1 MSEPK
6 IDTRLWSTK
15 ARNLSPYI
23 PGEQPQ
29 HDDLC
34 KLNTNENP
42 FPPSAEVAAAIRS
55 VLAQQADELRL
66 YPAPESDDLRAALA
80 ELHYLDS
87 SQVFVG
93 NGSDEVL
100 ALVFASFFMKERPVL
115 APDISYSFY
124 PVYAQTFGVNLVQIA
139 LESDFS
145 IDPDAYRQPCSGI
158 IIANPNAPTGLLL
171 SLADIRKLAGEHPN
185 AVIVIDE
192 AYIDF
197 AEANSVKVE
206 SAEANAVAHSLDTNS
221 TQTNDAGSNSS
232 VSAIS
237 LINDY
242 DNLLVTQTFSK
253 SRSLAGLRV
262 GMAFG
267 NASLIEALTRMKNSF
282 NSYPL
287 DKLAQV
293 GAKASVLD
301 KEYFKKICQQVIDLR
316 KSLTKEL
323 ADLDYQVLPSQ
334 ANFVFAR
341 PKEGNASQVA
351 TSLREQGIIVR
362 HFNKPRIQDYLRIT
376 IGTPEQHQRLIAA
389 LTTMQT

>member
-1 MSEPK
+1 MSETK
-6 IDTRLWSTK
+6 IDNRLWSAK
-15 ARNLSPYI
+15 ARNLSPYV

-29 HDDLC
+29 HENLC

-42 FPPSAEVAAAIRS
+42 FPPSPQVSTAVSAL
-55 VLAQQADELRL
+55 LASQADALRL

-80 ELHYLDS
+80 ERHNLNIN
-87 SQVFVG
+87 QVFVG

-100 ALVFASFFMKERPVL
+100 ALVFASFFMKERPLL

-124 PVYAQTFGVNLVQIA
+124 PVYAQTFSVDLVQIA
-139 LESDFS
+139 LEDDFS

-171 SLADIRKLAGEHPN
+171 SLADISKLASEHPN

-197 AEANSVKVE
+197 ANS
-206 SAEANAVAHSLDTNS
+206 AAVTDENGK
-221 TQTNDAGSNSS
+221 QTA

-237 LINDY
+237 LIDEF

-287 DKLAQV
+287 DKLAQA
-293 GAKASVLD
+293 GATASVLD
-301 KEYFKKICQQVIDLR
+301 NEYFEQTCQQVIDLR
-316 KSLTKEL
+316 ESLTASLK
-323 ADLDYQVLPSQ
+323 ALDYQVLPSQ

-341 PKEGNASQVA
+341 PQEGNASEIA
-351 TSLREQGIIVR
+351 NMLRAQGIIVR
-362 HFNKPRIQDYLRIT
+362 HFNQPRISEYLRIT
-376 IGTPEQHQRLIAA
+376 VGTKEQHKRLIEA
-389 LTTMQT
+389 LEAFHKSVSSE

>member
-1 MSEPK
+1 MSELK
-6 IDTRLWSTK
+6 IDTRLWSSK
-15 ARNLSPYI
+15 ARNSSPYV

-29 HDDLC
+29 HENLC

-42 FPPSAEVAAAIRS
+42 FPPSPRVGEAIAK
-55 VLAQQADELRL
+55 VLEQQADDLRL

-80 ELHYLDS
+80 QLYDIDIN
-87 SQVFVG
+87 QVFVG

-100 ALVFASFFMKERPVL
+100 ALVFASFFLKERPIL

-124 PVYAQTFGVNLVQIA
+124 PVYAQTFGIELVQIP
-139 LESDFS
+139 LENDFS

-171 SLADIRKLAGEHPN
+171 SLADIRKLAGEHSN
-185 AVIVIDE
+185 SVIVIDE

-197 AEANSVKVE
+197 AQAADGS
-206 SAEANAVAHSLDTNS
+206 SDTE
-221 TQTNDAGSNSS
+221 
-232 VSAIS
+232 VSAVS
-237 LINDY
+237 LINEF
-242 DNLLVTQTFSK
+242 DNILVTQTFSK

-287 DKLAQV
+287 DKLAQA
-293 GAKASVLD
+293 GATASVLD
-301 KEYFKKICQQVIDLR
+301 VEYFTQICQQVIDLR
-316 KSLTKEL
+316 NSLTAEL
-323 ADLDYQVLPSQ
+323 IALGFDVLPSH

-341 PKEGNASQVA
+341 PKDGNANAVA
-351 TSLREQGIIVR
+351 NALREQGIIVR
-362 HFNKPRIQDYLRIT
+362 HFDKPRINEYLRIT
-376 IGTPEQHQRLIAA
+376 TGTAEQNSRLIDA
-389 LTTMQT
+389 LQALQKEVAIIAD

>member
-1 MSEPK
+1 MSELK
-6 IDTRLWSTK
+6 IDTRLWSSK
-15 ARNLSPYI
+15 ARNLSPYV

-29 HDDLC
+29 HENLC

-42 FPPSAEVAAAIRS
+42 FPPSPKVGEAIAK
-55 VLAQQADELRL
+55 VLEQQADDLRL

-80 ELHYLDS
+80 QLYDIDIN
-87 SQVFVG
+87 QVFVG

-100 ALVFASFFMKERPVL
+100 ALVFASFFLKERPVL

-124 PVYAQTFGVNLVQIA
+124 PVYAQTFGIELVQIA
-139 LESDFS
+139 LEEDFS

-171 SLADIRKLAGEHPN
+171 SLADIRKLASEHSN
-185 AVIVIDE
+185 SVIVIDE

-197 AEANSVKVE
+197 ARAADGSSDAEI
-206 SAEANAVAHSLDTNS
+206 SAV
-221 TQTNDAGSNSS
+221 
-232 VSAIS
+232 S
-237 LINDY
+237 LINEF
-242 DNLLVTQTFSK
+242 DNILVTQTFSK

-293 GAKASVLD
+293 GATASVLD
-301 KEYFKKICQQVIDLR
+301 VEYFTQTCQQVIDLR
-316 KSLTKEL
+316 HSLTAEL
-323 ADLDYQVLPSQ
+323 TALGFDVLPSH

-341 PKEGNASQVA
+341 PKDGNANTVA
-351 TSLREQGIIVR
+351 NALREQGIIVR
-362 HFNKPRIQDYLRIT
+362 HFDKPRINEYLRIT
-376 IGTPEQHQRLIAA
+376 TGTAEQNSRLIDA
-389 LTTMQT
+389 LQTLQKEAEIIAD

>member
-1 MSEPK
+1 MSELK
-6 IDTRLWSTK
+6 IDTRLWSSK
-15 ARNLSPYI
+15 ARNLSPYV

-29 HDDLC
+29 HENLC

-42 FPPSAEVAAAIRS
+42 FPPSPKVGEAIAK
-55 VLAQQADELRL
+55 VLEQQADDLRL

-80 ELHYLDS
+80 QLYDIDIN
-87 SQVFVG
+87 QVFVG

-100 ALVFASFFMKERPVL
+100 ALVFASFFLKERPVL

-124 PVYAQTFGVNLVQIA
+124 PVYAQTFGIELIQIA
-139 LESDFS
+139 LEEDFS

-171 SLADIRKLAGEHPN
+171 SLADIRKLASEHSN

-197 AEANSVKVE
+197 ARAADGSSDAEI
-206 SAEANAVAHSLDTNS
+206 SAV
-221 TQTNDAGSNSS
+221 
-232 VSAIS
+232 S
-237 LINDY
+237 LINEF
-242 DNLLVTQTFSK
+242 DNILVTQTFSK

-287 DKLAQV
+287 DKLAQA
-293 GAKASVLD
+293 GATASVLD
-301 KEYFKKICQQVIDLR
+301 VEYFTQTCQQVIDLR
-316 KSLTKEL
+316 HSLTAEL
-323 ADLDYQVLPSQ
+323 TALGFDVLPSH

-341 PKEGNASQVA
+341 PKDGNANTVA
-351 TSLREQGIIVR
+351 NALREQGIIVR
-362 HFNKPRIQDYLRIT
+362 HFDKPRINEYLRIT
-376 IGTPEQHQRLIAA
+376 TGTAEQNSRLIEA
-389 LTTMQT
+389 LQALQKEADIIAD

>member
-1 MSEPK
+1 MSESK
-6 IDTRLWSTK
+6 IDTRLWSSK

-29 HDDLC
+29 HDNLC

-42 FPPSAEVAAAIRS
+42 FPPSPKVGEAIAK
-55 VLAQQADELRL
+55 VLEQQADELRL
-66 YPAPESDDLRAALA
+66 YPAPESNDLRAALA
-80 ELHYLDS
+80 QSYNLDMN
-87 SQVFVG
+87 QVFVG

-100 ALVFASFFMKERPVL
+100 ALVFASFFLKERPL
-115 APDISYSFY
+115 LSPDIGYSFY
-124 PVYAQTFGVNLVQIA
+124 PVYAQTFGVELVQIP
-139 LESDFS
+139 LEEDFS

-171 SLADIRKLAGEHPN
+171 SLADIRKLASEHSN

-197 AEANSVKVE
+197 AQIYEN
-206 SAEANAVAHSLDTNS
+206 NA
-221 TQTNDAGSNSS
+221 DAP
-232 VSAIS
+232 VSAVS
-237 LINDY
+237 LINEC
-242 DNLLVTQTFSK
+242 DNVIVTQTFSK

-287 DKLAQV
+287 DKLAQA
-293 GAKASVLD
+293 GATASVLD
-301 KEYFKKICQQVIDLR
+301 TEYFEQTRQQVIDLR
-316 KSLTKEL
+316 TLLTAEL
-323 ADLDYQVLPSQ
+323 TTLGYKVLPSH

-341 PKEGNASQVA
+341 PKDGDASAVA
-351 TSLREQGIIVR
+351 SALREQGIIVR
-362 HFNKPRIQDYLRIT
+362 HFDKPRIAEYLRIT
-376 IGTPEQHQRLIAA
+376 IGTAEQNNRLIDALKALQVDASVAA
-389 LTTMQT
+389 E

>member
-1 MSEPK
+1 MSELK
-6 IDTRLWSTK
+6 IDTRLWSSK
-15 ARNLSPYI
+15 ARNLSPYV

-29 HDDLC
+29 HENLC

-42 FPPSAEVAAAIRS
+42 FPPSPKVGEAIAK
-55 VLAQQADELRL
+55 VLEQQADDLRL

-80 ELHYLDS
+80 QLYDIDIN
-87 SQVFVG
+87 QVFVG

-100 ALVFASFFMKERPVL
+100 ALVFASFFLKERPVL

-124 PVYAQTFGVNLVQIA
+124 PVYAQTFGIELVQIA
-139 LESDFS
+139 LEEDFS

-171 SLADIRKLAGEHPN
+171 SLADIRKLASEHSN
-185 AVIVIDE
+185 SVIVIDE

-197 AEANSVKVE
+197 ARAADGSSDAEI
-206 SAEANAVAHSLDTNS
+206 SAV
-221 TQTNDAGSNSS
+221 
-232 VSAIS
+232 S
-237 LINDY
+237 LINEF
-242 DNLLVTQTFSK
+242 DNILVTQTFSK

-293 GAKASVLD
+293 GATASVLD
-301 KEYFKKICQQVIDLR
+301 VEYFTQTCQQVIDLR
-316 KSLTKEL
+316 QSLTAEL
-323 ADLDYQVLPSQ
+323 TALGFDVLPSH

-341 PKEGNASQVA
+341 PKDGNAKTVA
-351 TSLREQGIIVR
+351 NALREQGIIVR
-362 HFNKPRIQDYLRIT
+362 HFDKPRINEYLRIT
-376 IGTPEQHQRLIAA
+376 TGTAEQNNRLIDA
-389 LTTMQT
+389 LQTLQKEAEIITD

>member
-1 MSEPK
+1 MSEQK
-6 IDTRLWSTK
+6 IDNRLWSAK
-15 ARNLSPYI
+15 ARNLSPYV

-29 HDDLC
+29 HDNLC

-42 FPPSAEVAAAIRS
+42 FPPSPAVGAAIAS
-55 VLAQQADELRL
+55 LLVEQADALRL

-80 ELHYLDS
+80 QLHNLEI

-100 ALVFASFFMKERPVL
+100 ALIFASFFMKERPLL

-124 PVYAQTFGVNLVQIA
+124 PVYAQTFNVKLVKIA
-139 LESDFS
+139 LEDDFS

-158 IIANPNAPTGLLL
+158 IIANPNAPTGMLFAL
-171 SLADIRKLAGEHPN
+171 SDISKLANEHPN

-197 AEANSVKVE
+197 AQVNSAGEA
-206 SAEANAVAHSLDTNS
+206 
-221 TQTNDAGSNSS
+221 

-237 LINDY
+237 LINDF

-262 GMAFG
+262 GMAFS
-267 NASLIEALTRMKNSF
+267 NPSLIEALTRMKNSF

-287 DKLAQV
+287 DKLAQA
-293 GAKASVLD
+293 GARASVLD
-301 KEYFKKICQQVIDLR
+301 TAYFEQTCQQVISLRESLVDDLNNLGYR
-316 KSLTKEL
+316 
-323 ADLDYQVLPSQ
+323 VLPSN

-341 PKEGNASQVA
+341 PREGNASAVA
-351 TSLREQGIIVR
+351 SALREQGIIVR
-362 HFNKPRIQDYLRIT
+362 HFDKPRINEYLRIT
-376 IGTPEQHQRLIAA
+376 VGTAAQHERLIEA
-389 LTTMQT
+389 LTAMQAADAIAQ

>member
-1 MSEPK
+1 MSELK
-6 IDTRLWSTK
+6 IDTRLWSSK
-15 ARNLSPYI
+15 ARNLSPYV

-29 HDDLC
+29 HENLC

-42 FPPSAEVAAAIRS
+42 FPPSPKVGEAIEK

-80 ELHYLDS
+80 ELYNLDIN
-87 SQVFVG
+87 QVFVG

-100 ALVFASFFMKERPVL
+100 ALVFASFFLKERPIL

-124 PVYAQTFGVNLVQIA
+124 PVYAHTFGIELVQIA
-139 LESDFS
+139 LEADFS
-145 IDPDAYRQPCSGI
+145 ISPDAYRQPCSGI

-171 SLADIRKLAGEHPN
+171 SLADIRKLAGEHSN
-185 AVIVIDE
+185 SVIVIDE

-197 AEANSVKVE
+197 AQYEE
-206 SAEANAVAHSLDTNS
+206 GSADS
-221 TQTNDAGSNSS
+221 Q
-232 VSAIS
+232 VSAVS
-237 LINDY
+237 LINEF

-267 NASLIEALTRMKNSF
+267 SASLIEALTRMKNSF

-287 DKLAQV
+287 DKLAQA
-293 GAKASVLD
+293 GAMASILD
-301 KEYFKKICQQVIDLR
+301 VAYFEQARQQVIELR
-316 KSLTKEL
+316 TSLTAEL
-323 ADLDYQVLPSQ
+323 TALGYDVLPSH

-341 PKEGNASQVA
+341 PHDGAASQVA
-351 TSLREQGIIVR
+351 NVLREQGIIVR
-362 HFNKPRIQDYLRIT
+362 HFDKPRINEYLRIT
-376 IGTPEQHQRLIAA
+376 IGTPAQHERLINA
-389 LTTMQT
+389 LKALQAVAIAEVN

>member
-1 MSEPK
+1 MSESK
-6 IDTRLWSTK
+6 IDTRLWSSK

-29 HDDLC
+29 HDNLC

-42 FPPSAEVAAAIRS
+42 FPPSPKVGDAIAK
-55 VLAQQADELRL
+55 VLEQQADELRL
-66 YPAPESDDLRAALA
+66 YPAPESNDLRAALA
-80 ELHYLDS
+80 QSYNLDIN
-87 SQVFVG
+87 QVFVG

-100 ALVFASFFMKERPVL
+100 ALVFASFFLKERPL
-115 APDISYSFY
+115 LSPDIGYSFY
-124 PVYAQTFGVNLVQIA
+124 PVYAQTFGVELVQIP
-139 LESDFS
+139 LEEDFS

-171 SLADIRKLAGEHPN
+171 SLADIRKLASEHSN

-197 AEANSVKVE
+197 AQIDE
-206 SAEANAVAHSLDTNS
+206 SNA
-221 TQTNDAGSNSS
+221 DAP
-232 VSAIS
+232 VSAVS
-237 LINDY
+237 LINEC
-242 DNLLVTQTFSK
+242 DNVIVTQTFSK

-287 DKLAQV
+287 DKLAQA
-293 GAKASVLD
+293 GATASVLD
-301 KEYFKKICQQVIDLR
+301 TEYFEQTRQQVIDLR
-316 KSLTKEL
+316 TSLTAEL
-323 ADLDYQVLPSQ
+323 TTLGYKVLPSH

-341 PKEGNASQVA
+341 PKDGEASAVA
-351 TSLREQGIIVR
+351 SALREQGIIVR
-362 HFNKPRIQDYLRIT
+362 HFDKPRIAEYLRIT
-376 IGTPEQHQRLIAA
+376 IGTAEQNNRLIDALKALQVAA
-389 LTTMQT
+389 SVTAE

>member
-1 MSEPK
+1 MSELK
-6 IDTRLWSTK
+6 IDTRLWSSK
-15 ARNLSPYI
+15 ARNLSPYV

-29 HDDLC
+29 HENLC

-42 FPPSAEVAAAIRS
+42 FPPSPKVGEAIAK
-55 VLAQQADELRL
+55 VLEQQADDLRL

-80 ELHYLDS
+80 QLYDIDIN
-87 SQVFVG
+87 QVFVG

-100 ALVFASFFMKERPVL
+100 ALVFASFFLKERPVL

-124 PVYAQTFGVNLVQIA
+124 PVYAQTFGIELVQIA
-139 LESDFS
+139 LEEDFS

-171 SLADIRKLAGEHPN
+171 SLADIRKLASEHSN
-185 AVIVIDE
+185 SVIVIDE

-197 AEANSVKVE
+197 ARAVDGSSDTEI
-206 SAEANAVAHSLDTNS
+206 SAV
-221 TQTNDAGSNSS
+221 
-232 VSAIS
+232 S
-237 LINDY
+237 LINEF
-242 DNLLVTQTFSK
+242 DNILVTQTFSK

-293 GAKASVLD
+293 GATASVLD
-301 KEYFKKICQQVIDLR
+301 VEYFTQTCQQVIDLR
-316 KSLTKEL
+316 HSLTAEL
-323 ADLDYQVLPSQ
+323 TALGFDVLPSH

-341 PKEGNASQVA
+341 PKDGNANTVA
-351 TSLREQGIIVR
+351 NALREQGIIVR
-362 HFNKPRIQDYLRIT
+362 HFDKPRINEYLRIT
-376 IGTPEQHQRLIAA
+376 TGTAEQNNRLIDA
-389 LTTMQT
+389 LQTLQKEAEIIAD

>member
-1 MSEPK
+1 MSELK
-6 IDTRLWSTK
+6 IDTRLWSSK
-15 ARNLSPYI
+15 ARNLSPYV

-29 HDDLC
+29 HENLC

-42 FPPSAEVAAAIRS
+42 FPPSPKVGEAIAK
-55 VLAQQADELRL
+55 VLEQQADDLRL

-80 ELHYLDS
+80 QLYDIDIN
-87 SQVFVG
+87 QVFVG

-100 ALVFASFFMKERPVL
+100 ALVFASFFLKERPVL

-124 PVYAQTFGVNLVQIA
+124 PVYAQTFGIELVQIA
-139 LESDFS
+139 LEEDFS

-171 SLADIRKLAGEHPN
+171 SLADIRKLASEHSN
-185 AVIVIDE
+185 SVIVIDE

-197 AEANSVKVE
+197 ARAVDGSSDAEI
-206 SAEANAVAHSLDTNS
+206 SAV
-221 TQTNDAGSNSS
+221 
-232 VSAIS
+232 S
-237 LINDY
+237 LINEF
-242 DNLLVTQTFSK
+242 DNILVTQTFSK

-293 GAKASVLD
+293 GATASVLD
-301 KEYFKKICQQVIDLR
+301 VEYFTQTCQQVIDLR
-316 KSLTKEL
+316 HSLTAEL
-323 ADLDYQVLPSQ
+323 TALGFDVLPSH
-334 ANFVFAR
+334 ANFIFAR
-341 PKEGNASQVA
+341 PKDGNANTVA
-351 TSLREQGIIVR
+351 NALREQGIIVR
-362 HFNKPRIQDYLRIT
+362 HFDKPRINEYLRIT
-376 IGTPEQHQRLIAA
+376 TGTAEQNNRLIDA
-389 LTTMQT
+389 LEMLQKEAEIIAD

>member
-1 MSEPK
+1 MSELK
-6 IDTRLWSTK
+6 IDTRLWSSK
-15 ARNLSPYI
+15 ARNLSPYV

-29 HDDLC
+29 HENLC

-42 FPPSAEVAAAIRS
+42 FPPSPKVGEAIAK

-80 ELHYLDS
+80 ELYKLDIN
-87 SQVFVG
+87 QVFVG

-100 ALVFASFFMKERPVL
+100 ALVFASFFLKERPIL

-124 PVYAQTFGVNLVQIA
+124 PVYAHTFGIELVQIA
-139 LESDFS
+139 LEADFS
-145 IDPDAYRQPCSGI
+145 ISPDAYRQPCSGI
-158 IIANPNAPTGLLL
+158 IIANPNAPTGMLL
-171 SLADIRKLAGEHPN
+171 SLADIRKLAGEHSN
-185 AVIVIDE
+185 SVVVIDE

-197 AEANSVKVE
+197 AQKQENDSD
-206 SAEANAVAHSLDTNS
+206 AE
-221 TQTNDAGSNSS
+221 

-237 LINDY
+237 LINDC
-242 DNLLVTQTFSK
+242 DNILVTQTFSK

-287 DKLAQV
+287 DKLAQA
-293 GAKASVLD
+293 GATASVLD
-301 KEYFKKICQQVIDLR
+301 VEYFTQTCQQVIDLR
-316 KSLTKEL
+316 QALS
-323 ADLDYQVLPSQ
+323 ADLIALDYEVLPSH

-341 PKEGNASQVA
+341 PKDGEASAVA
-351 TSLREQGIIVR
+351 GTLREQGIIVR
-362 HFNKPRIQDYLRIT
+362 HFDKPRINEYLRIT
-376 IGTPEQHQRLIAA
+376 VGTAAQNQRLIEA
-389 LTTMQT
+389 LKSLQTEAESVTE

>member
-1 MSEPK
+1 MSESK
-6 IDTRLWSTK
+6 IDTRLWSSK
-15 ARNLSPYI
+15 ARNLSPYV

-29 HDDLC
+29 HEQLC

-42 FPPSAEVAAAIRS
+42 FPPSPKVAEAIAK
-55 VLAQQADELRL
+55 VLERQADELRL

-80 ELHYLDS
+80 ELYKIEA

-100 ALVFASFFMKERPVL
+100 ALVFASFFLKERPVL

-124 PVYAQTFGVNLVQIA
+124 PVYAQTFGIDLIQIP
-139 LESDFS
+139 LEEDFS
-145 IDPDAYRQPCSGI
+145 VDPDAYRQPCSGI

-171 SLADIRKLAGEHPN
+171 ALDDIRKLASEHSN

-197 AEANSVKVE
+197 A
-206 SAEANAVAHSLDTNS
+206 
-221 TQTNDAGSNSS
+221 QTTENNQDAA

-237 LINDY
+237 LVNEF
-242 DNLLVTQTFSK
+242 DNILVTQTFSK

-287 DKLAQV
+287 DKLAQA
-293 GAKASVLD
+293 GATASVLD
-301 KEYFKKICQQVIDLR
+301 VEYFTQTCQQVIDLR
-316 KSLTKEL
+316 QSLT
-323 ADLDYQVLPSQ
+323 ADLTALGYDVLPSH
-334 ANFVFAR
+334 ANFVFTR
-341 PKEGNASQVA
+341 PKDGNASAVA
-351 TSLREQGIIVR
+351 SALREQGIIVR
-362 HFNKPRIQDYLRIT
+362 HFDKPRINEYLRIT
-376 IGTPEQHQRLIAA
+376 TGTSEQNNRLINA
-389 LTTMQT
+389 LKTLHDSDDMIAG

>member
-1 MSEPK
+1 MSELK
-6 IDTRLWSTK
+6 IDDRLWSTK
-15 ARNLSPYI
+15 ARNLSPYV

-29 HDDLC
+29 HDNLC

-42 FPPSAEVAAAIRS
+42 FPPSKKVAEAIS
-55 VLAQQADELRL
+55 LLLAKQADELRL
-66 YPAPESDDLRAALA
+66 YPAPESDELRAALA
-80 ELHYLDS
+80 KTHNLNVN
-87 SQVFVG
+87 QVFVG

-124 PVYAQTFGVNLVQIA
+124 PVYAQTFGIELVKIA
-139 LESDFS
+139 LEADFS

-171 SLADIRKLAGEHPN
+171 SLADIRKLASEHPN
-185 AVIVIDE
+185 AAVVIDE

-197 AEANSVKVE
+197 AQGEGA
-206 SAEANAVAHSLDTNS
+206 
-221 TQTNDAGSNSS
+221 DATES

-237 LINDY
+237 LINEL

-287 DKLAQV
+287 DKLAQA
-293 GAKASVLD
+293 GATASVLD
-301 KEYFKKICQQVIDLR
+301 TEYFEETCQQVIELR
-316 KSLTKEL
+316 QSLISEL
-323 ADLDYQVLPSQ
+323 SALDFKVLPSQ

-341 PKEGNASQVA
+341 PHDGNASAVA
-351 TSLREQGIIVR
+351 SALREQGIIVR
-362 HFNKPRIQDYLRIT
+362 HFNTPRIQQYLRIT
-376 IGTPEQHQRLIAA
+376 VGTAEQNQRLITA
-389 LTTMQT
+389 LKELTI

>member
-1 MSEPK
+1 MSELK
-6 IDTRLWSTK
+6 IDTRLWSSK
-15 ARNLSPYI
+15 ARNLSPYV

-29 HDDLC
+29 HENLC

-42 FPPSAEVAAAIRS
+42 FPPSPKVGEAIAK
-55 VLAQQADELRL
+55 VLEQQADDLRL

-80 ELHYLDS
+80 QLYDIDIN
-87 SQVFVG
+87 QVFVG

-100 ALVFASFFMKERPVL
+100 ALVFASFFLKERPVL

-124 PVYAQTFGVNLVQIA
+124 PVYAQTFGIELVQIA
-139 LESDFS
+139 LEEDFS

-171 SLADIRKLAGEHPN
+171 SLADIRKLASEHSN
-185 AVIVIDE
+185 SVIVIDE

-197 AEANSVKVE
+197 ARAVDGSSDAEI
-206 SAEANAVAHSLDTNS
+206 SAV
-221 TQTNDAGSNSS
+221 
-232 VSAIS
+232 S
-237 LINDY
+237 LINEF
-242 DNLLVTQTFSK
+242 DNILVTQTFSK
-253 SRSLAGLRV
+253 SRSLAGLRI

-293 GAKASVLD
+293 GATASVLD
-301 KEYFKKICQQVIDLR
+301 VEYFTQTCQQVIDLR
-316 KSLTKEL
+316 QSLTAEL
-323 ADLDYQVLPSQ
+323 TALGFDVLPSH

-341 PKEGNASQVA
+341 PKEGNANAVA
-351 TSLREQGIIVR
+351 NALREQGIIVR
-362 HFNKPRIQDYLRIT
+362 HFDKPRINEYLRIT
-376 IGTPEQHQRLIAA
+376 TGTAEQNNRLIDA
-389 LTTMQT
+389 LQTLQKEAEIITD

>member
-1 MSEPK
+1 MSELK
-6 IDTRLWSTK
+6 IDTRLWSSK
-15 ARNLSPYI
+15 ARNLSPYV

-29 HDDLC
+29 HENLC

-42 FPPSAEVAAAIRS
+42 FPPSPKVGEAIAK
-55 VLAQQADELRL
+55 VLEQQADDLRL

-80 ELHYLDS
+80 QIYDIDIN
-87 SQVFVG
+87 QVFVG

-100 ALVFASFFMKERPVL
+100 ALVFASFFLKERPVL

-124 PVYAQTFGVNLVQIA
+124 PVYAQTFGIELVQIA
-139 LESDFS
+139 LEEDFS

-171 SLADIRKLAGEHPN
+171 SLADIRKLASEHSN
-185 AVIVIDE
+185 SVIVIDE

-197 AEANSVKVE
+197 ARAVDGSSDAEI
-206 SAEANAVAHSLDTNS
+206 SAV
-221 TQTNDAGSNSS
+221 
-232 VSAIS
+232 S
-237 LINDY
+237 LINEF
-242 DNLLVTQTFSK
+242 DNILVTQTFSK

-293 GAKASVLD
+293 GATASVLD
-301 KEYFKKICQQVIDLR
+301 VEYFTQTCQQVIDLR
-316 KSLTKEL
+316 QSLTAEL
-323 ADLDYQVLPSQ
+323 TALGFDVLPSH

-341 PKEGNASQVA
+341 PKDGNANAVA
-351 TSLREQGIIVR
+351 NALREQGIIVR
-362 HFNKPRIQDYLRIT
+362 HFDKPRINEYLRIT
-376 IGTPEQHQRLIAA
+376 TGTAEQNSRLIEA
-389 LTTMQT
+389 LQTLQKEAEIIAD

>member
-1 MSEPK
+1 MSELK
-6 IDTRLWSTK
+6 IDTRLWSSK
-15 ARNLSPYI
+15 ARNLSPYV

-29 HDDLC
+29 HENLC

-42 FPPSAEVAAAIRS
+42 FPPSPKVGEAIAK
-55 VLAQQADELRL
+55 VLEQQADDLRL

-80 ELHYLDS
+80 QLYDIDIN
-87 SQVFVG
+87 QVFVG

-100 ALVFASFFMKERPVL
+100 ALVFASFFLKERPVL

-124 PVYAQTFGVNLVQIA
+124 PVYAQTFGIELVQIA
-139 LESDFS
+139 LEEDFS

-171 SLADIRKLAGEHPN
+171 SLADIRKLASEHSN
-185 AVIVIDE
+185 SVIVIDE

-197 AEANSVKVE
+197 ARAVDGSSDAEI
-206 SAEANAVAHSLDTNS
+206 SAV
-221 TQTNDAGSNSS
+221 
-232 VSAIS
+232 S
-237 LINDY
+237 LINEF
-242 DNLLVTQTFSK
+242 DNILVTQTFSK

-293 GAKASVLD
+293 GATASVLD
-301 KEYFKKICQQVIDLR
+301 VEYFTQTCQQVIDLR
-316 KSLTKEL
+316 QSLTAEL
-323 ADLDYQVLPSQ
+323 TALGFDVLPSH

-341 PKEGNASQVA
+341 PKDGNANTVA
-351 TSLREQGIIVR
+351 NALREQGIIVR
-362 HFNKPRIQDYLRIT
+362 HFDKPRINEYLRIT
-376 IGTPEQHQRLIAA
+376 TGTVEQNNRLIDA
-389 LTTMQT
+389 LQMLQKEAEIIAD

>member
-1 MSEPK
+1 MSELK
-6 IDTRLWSTK
+6 IDTRLWSSK
-15 ARNLSPYI
+15 ARNLSPYV

-29 HDDLC
+29 HENLC

-42 FPPSAEVAAAIRS
+42 FPPSPKVGEAIAK
-55 VLAQQADELRL
+55 VLEQQAADLRL

-80 ELHYLDS
+80 QLYDIDIN
-87 SQVFVG
+87 QVFVG

-100 ALVFASFFMKERPVL
+100 ALVFASFFLKERPVL

-124 PVYAQTFGVNLVQIA
+124 PVYAQTFGIELVQIA
-139 LESDFS
+139 LEEDFS

-171 SLADIRKLAGEHPN
+171 SLADIRKLASEHSN
-185 AVIVIDE
+185 SVIVIDE

-197 AEANSVKVE
+197 ARAADGSSDAEI
-206 SAEANAVAHSLDTNS
+206 SAV
-221 TQTNDAGSNSS
+221 
-232 VSAIS
+232 S
-237 LINDY
+237 LINEF
-242 DNLLVTQTFSK
+242 DNILVTQTFSK

-293 GAKASVLD
+293 GATASVLD
-301 KEYFKKICQQVIDLR
+301 VEYFTQTCQQVIDLR
-316 KSLTKEL
+316 QSLTAEL
-323 ADLDYQVLPSQ
+323 TALGFDVLPSH

-341 PKEGNASQVA
+341 PKDGNANTVA
-351 TSLREQGIIVR
+351 NALREQGIIVR
-362 HFNKPRIQDYLRIT
+362 HFDKPRINEYLRIT
-376 IGTPEQHQRLIAA
+376 TGTAEQNNRLIDA
-389 LTTMQT
+389 LQTLQKEAEIIAD

>member
-1 MSEPK
+1 MSELK
-6 IDTRLWSTK
+6 IDTRLWSSK
-15 ARNLSPYI
+15 ARNLSPYV

-29 HDDLC
+29 HDNLC

-42 FPPSAEVAAAIRS
+42 FPPSPKVGEAIAK
-55 VLAQQADELRL
+55 VLEQQADELRL
-66 YPAPESDDLRAALA
+66 YPAPESDDLRGALA
-80 ELHYLDS
+80 KLYNLDIN
-87 SQVFVG
+87 QVFVG

-100 ALVFASFFMKERPVL
+100 ALVFASFFLKERPVL

-124 PVYAQTFGVNLVQIA
+124 PVYANTFGIELVQIA
-139 LESDFS
+139 LEADFS
-145 IDPDAYRQPCSGI
+145 ISPDAYRQPCSGI

-171 SLADIRKLAGEHPN
+171 SLADIRKLAGEHSN
-185 AVIVIDE
+185 SVVVIDE

-197 AEANSVKVE
+197 AQLDKGSVD
-206 SAEANAVAHSLDTNS
+206 SD
-221 TQTNDAGSNSS
+221 

-237 LINDY
+237 LINEC

-267 NASLIEALTRMKNSF
+267 NVSLIEALTRMKNSF

-293 GAKASVLD
+293 GATASVLD
-301 KEYFKKICQQVIDLR
+301 VDYFEQTRQQVIDLR
-316 KSLTKEL
+316 NSLTTEL
-323 ADLDYQVLPSQ
+323 TALGYDVLPSH

-341 PKEGNASQVA
+341 PNDGEAFTVASA
-351 TSLREQGIIVR
+351 LREQGIIVR
-362 HFNKPRIQDYLRIT
+362 HFDKPRINEYLRIT
-376 IGTPEQHQRLIAA
+376 VGTAEQNSRLIEA
-389 LTTMQT
+389 LKLLKTESMLITD